1 MYAAIGLI
9 TKRPVGWS
17 IWLWLYFSF
26 RWSFVFW
33 WLYRFPFQFSVA
45 EKKELKKC
53 FTAHSSL
60 ICPPPESGSI
70 SGICYANGDFY
81 TFNSSINCKVKR
93 WNDNV
98 RTYKRTT
105 FKLSSLQQTSILQ
118 FTLNFLSQTK
128 SISGSLAFL
137 QKFFCSLFSN
147 KVTGMSVIGMI
158 LTREIFGSAESF
170 TLLISNGKKL
180 LAKNFSSAK
189 TEQTPA
195 FSISHLK
202 TIII

>member
-1 MYAAIGLI
+1 MCLKKYECNLWIRMYAAIGLI
-9 TKRPVGWS
+9 TKKSVGRS
-17 IWLWLYFSF
+17 IWLYFSF

-33 WLYRFPFQFSVA
+33 WLYRFPFQFSGRK
-45 EKKELKKC
+45 KKELKKC
-53 FTAHSSL
+53 FTSHSGL

-118 FTLNFLSQTK
+118 FTLNFLS
-128 SISGSLAFL
+128 
-137 QKFFCSLFSN
+137 
-147 KVTGMSVIGMI
+147 
-158 LTREIFGSAESF
+158 
-170 TLLISNGKKL
+170 
-180 LAKNFSSAK
+180 
-189 TEQTPA
+189 
-195 FSISHLK
+195 
-202 TIII
+202 